1 LLRRTETA
9 REDITGFAANM
20 LLEAGAIFVIE
31 ANPRS
36 DRAERD
42 IALVRLI
49 SPNTTLLISS
59 SSHDTDMQPAGID
72 PQNRAMLAN
81 EHHPMRL

>member
-1 LLRRTETA
+1 
-9 REDITGFAANM
+9 M

>member
-1 LLRRTETA
+1 MRSSLLRPT
-9 REDITGFAANM
+9 
-20 LLEAGAIFVIE
+20 LE
-31 ANPRS
+31 S
-36 DRAERD
+36 TRAERD

-59 SSHDTDMQPAGID
+59 SSHDADMQPAGID

-81 EHHPMRL
+81 EYDANAAPRALTEVRRWQWNILRGCLE